1 MSKLLKLTTLLLLG
15 GSMSLAQ
22 AGIIEDLL
30 ATPAVQSL
38 LGRLPEL
45 QAVVQ
50 RCNDVRYKQR
60 NPKICLQAEEVSRLA
75 RMPPELRVVLSN
87 PTTAAS
93 LRELCLA
100 VQASAARNSY
110 LCAELSKADI
120 GLMTLAEQQRQ
131 GAEAAQRQ
139 FNQEGPQLGR

>member
-1 MSKLLKLTTLLLLG
+1 MNNFQKITSLLVLVGT
-15 GSMSLAQ
+15 MSLAR

-30 ATPAVQSL
+30 AAPAVQSL

-50 RCNDVRYKQR
+50 RCSDARYKQR
-60 NPKICLQAEEVSRLA
+60 NPKICQQAEEASRLA

-93 LRELCLA
+93 MRELCLA

-110 LCAELSKADI
+110 LCAELSKADANFA
-120 GLMTLAEQQRQ
+120 TLAEQQRQ
-131 GAEAAQRQ
+131 AAEAAQRQ
-139 FNQEGPQLGR
+139 GSEGPQLGR